1 MGYLVRS
8 SDQGRSRKNSYSI
21 TMDALKE
28 WVEHHMAQKT
38 SEDLWYLSDEILKEL
53 TQRDSVQYRV
63 TEDVLEED
71 THDSEGC

>member
-1 MGYLVRS
+1 
-8 SDQGRSRKNSYSI
+8 
-21 TMDALKE
+21 MDALKE
-28 WVEHHMAQKT
+28 WVEHHMTQKT

-63 TEDVLEED
+63 TEEVLEEG

>member
-1 MGYLVRS
+1 
-8 SDQGRSRKNSYSI
+8 
-21 TMDALKE
+21 MDALKE